1 MPNMSDSRIWFT
13 TAVFR
18 VSILK
23 KYLILFGNFV
33 ETLLSDGLPKG
44 AGCLKCLFLQ
54 PQFLPILINKIAFP
68 VCARLL
74 PAYGGWRLCATDWT
88 ALWHGW
94 WCRAGIDWRFPPS
107 APLVATTRRQTG
119 KRRTA
124 ARQRRYGRLISRRSF
139 QIRVW
144 TGAMVG
150 YVYNL
155 GTKKRNK
162 CLLDNKVQTNS
173 RQNKASIPFLH

>member
-44 AGCLKCLFLQ
+44 AGCLKRLLFLQ
-54 PQFLPILINKIAFP
+54 PQFSSIKLCFLHVPAWFQRSAVEDFAPRIEQRMVMSCGHWLTISTVCPIGCDN
-68 VCARLL
+68 V
-74 PAYGGWRLCATDWT
+74 PASGEA
-88 ALWHGW
+88 AI
-94 WCRAGIDWRFPPS
+94 RADNFTVVLSNRGLG
-107 APLVATTRRQTG
+107 A
-119 KRRTA
+119 
-124 ARQRRYGRLISRRSF
+124 
-139 QIRVW
+139 
-144 TGAMVG
+144 AMVG

-155 GTKKRNK
+155 GIKKRYK
-162 CLLDNKVQTNS
+162 CIMDNRIQTNS
-173 RQNKASIPFLH
+173 RQNKESPLLLH